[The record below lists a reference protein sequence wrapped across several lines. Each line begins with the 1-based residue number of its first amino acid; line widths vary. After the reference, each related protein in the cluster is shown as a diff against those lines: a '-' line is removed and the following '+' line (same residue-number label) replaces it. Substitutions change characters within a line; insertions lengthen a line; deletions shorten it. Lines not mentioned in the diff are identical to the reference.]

1 MQKTDE
7 FADGGGEGGF
17 GGLAVGEGG
26 AEAGV
31 EFRGAGGADDCGEV
45 GSVDAA
51 AGKNDDAI
59 GGRGDEIG

>member
-1 MQKTDE
+1 
-7 FADGGGEGGF
+7 
-17 GGLAVGEGG
+17 
-26 AEAGV
+26 V